1 MSEYEYPLS
10 TGRSNILG
18 TEAFRNL
25 LGESLDKAKEQII
38 ILSAFVFD
46 ASTAKANESA
56 DISATP

>member
-25 LGESLDKAKEQII
+25 LGQSLVAAKKEVI
-38 ILSAFVFD
+38 ILSAYI
-46 ASTAKANESA
+46 KLKGIKYE
-56 DISATP
+56 IIPE

>member
-25 LGESLDKAKEQII
+25 LGQSLEKANEEII
-38 ILSAFVFD
+38 ILSAYVKLVGLD
-46 ASTAKANESA
+46 WLSKKLSGKK
-56 DISATP
+56 